1 MIKNLQE
8 TNYFLMLASGGML
21 IGFAPIF
28 VKWSYLSPSAISF
41 WRMFLAIP
49 FLVAFNFII
58 NRKIL
63 FKVKSKKTVL
73 YTALASLAFT
83 TDLSLWHF
91 SMSITS
97 VSNATIIVNSAP
109 IFVALLAYIVFKEKP
124 QKGFAS
130 SFFITYIGILGLII
144 FSNNYANGKILG
156 DILCMVAA
164 VCYATYLIDNIKVR
178 KRNLIKYYFLYD
190 FLLLFIFNHTHEFR
204 NRSLLSSNSF

>member
-8 TNYFLMLASGGML
+8 TNYFLMLATGGML

-41 WRMFLAIP
+41 WRMLLAIP

-63 FKVKSKKTVL
+63 FKVKNKKTVF

-109 IFVALLAYIVFKEKP
+109 IFTFCEKSFVNYRSSAFFTDCQALIAMFAVKSSEKIKEHCHALHAKVSP
-124 QKGFAS
+124 
-130 SFFITYIGILGLII
+130 T
-144 FSNNYANGKILG
+144 SNVHVLHPDSTIP
-156 DILCMVAA
+156 
-164 VCYATYLIDNIKVR
+164 
-178 KRNLIKYYFLYD
+178 
-190 FLLLFIFNHTHEFR
+190 
-204 NRSLLSSNSF
+204 